1 MADRNIMNSLEDT
14 RRQQSSESFAPTLFH
29 RHNRP
34 LHALLLENQPW
45 FCARDLGRLI
55 GWPLN
60 ERTLRKLDADQHR
73 LITLE
78 YHSGPESEL
87 MVSESGLYA
96 LLVHHYHAENR
107 GLRQWITNEVVPVL
121 RGEALAFDDR
131 SPNLSLL
138 QWPGLSVS
146 LLHWRS
152 EPWIRLRDMPM
163 MLPHPCMQIE
173 SGSQRVG
180 RPWWRAAWDGL
191 RSG

>member
-1 MADRNIMNSLEDT
+1 MQNLTPSNP
-14 RRQQSSESFAPTLFH
+14 RRQHESLTPTLFH

-55 GWPLN
+55 GRPLN

-73 LITLE
+73 LITLD
-78 YHSGPESEL
+78 YPTSPESEL

-96 LLVHHYHAENR
+96 MLVHHYHAENR

-121 RGEALAFDDR
+121 RGEALPFDDR

-138 QWPGLSVS
+138 QWPGLSVC

-163 MLPHPCMQIE
+163 MLPHSQMQVE
-173 SGSQRVG
+173 SASRAVG
-180 RPWWRAAWDGL
+180 KTWWRAACQVFRL
-191 RSG
+191 T

>member
-1 MADRNIMNSLEDT
+1 MQNLNSPTL
-14 RRQQSSESFAPTLFH
+14 RRQHEAITPTLFH

-34 LHALLLENQPW
+34 LHVLLLENQPW

-73 LITLE
+73 LIILE

-121 RGEALAFDDR
+121 RGEALPLNDDA
-131 SPNLSLL
+131 PNLSLL

-146 LLHWRS
+146 LLHWQS

-163 MLPHPCMQIE
+163 MLPHPRVQVE
-173 SGSQRVG
+173 SVSRRAGG
-180 RPWWRAAWDGL
+180 RPWWRAAWHGL
-191 RSG
+191 RLS

>member
-1 MADRNIMNSLEDT
+1 MPNLESPCP
-14 RRQQSSESFAPTLFH
+14 RRQFHALTPTLFH

-45 FCARDLGRLI
+45 FSARDLGRLM

-60 ERTLRKLDADQHR
+60 ERTVRKLDTDQHR
-73 LITLE
+73 VITLG
-78 YHSGPESEL
+78 YSSGAESEL
-87 MVSESGLYA
+87 MVSESGVYA

-107 GLRQWITNEVVPVL
+107 GLRQWITSEVVPVL
-121 RGEALAFDDR
+121 RGEALPFDDR

-146 LLHWRS
+146 LLHWQS

-163 MLPHPCMQIE
+163 MLPHPRMQVE
-173 SGSQRVG
+173 SQSRRVG
-180 RPWWRAAWDGL
+180 RRWWRAAWDGL
-191 RSG
+191 RLG

>member
-1 MADRNIMNSLEDT
+1 MNNNAIPVT
-14 RRQQSSESFAPTLFH
+14 PTLFH

-55 GWPLN
+55 GWPVN

-73 LITLE
+73 LITLD
-78 YHSGPESEL
+78 YPTGPESEL

-121 RGEALAFDDR
+121 RGEALPFDDR
-131 SPNLSLL
+131 SPSLSLL

-163 MLPHPCMQIE
+163 MLPHPRMQVE
-173 SGSQRVG
+173 SGAQRIG
-180 RPWWRAAWDGL
+180 RPWWRVAWDGL
-191 RSG
+191 RLG